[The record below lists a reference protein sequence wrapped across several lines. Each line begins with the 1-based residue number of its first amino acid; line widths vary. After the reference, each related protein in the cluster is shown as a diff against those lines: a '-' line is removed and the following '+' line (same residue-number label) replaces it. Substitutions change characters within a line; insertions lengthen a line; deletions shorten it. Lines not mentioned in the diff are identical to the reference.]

1 MYLVPVKSTMDIL
14 QNSLAFSEY
23 MNFKQLVEVLGL
35 EIDRLKNFKF
45 FDKRQKKIMGPLVF

>member
-1 MYLVPVKSTMDIL
+1 MVEISQKC
-14 QNSLAFSEY
+14 LAFSEY

-45 FDKRQKKIMGPLVF
+45 FDKRHKKMMGPLVF